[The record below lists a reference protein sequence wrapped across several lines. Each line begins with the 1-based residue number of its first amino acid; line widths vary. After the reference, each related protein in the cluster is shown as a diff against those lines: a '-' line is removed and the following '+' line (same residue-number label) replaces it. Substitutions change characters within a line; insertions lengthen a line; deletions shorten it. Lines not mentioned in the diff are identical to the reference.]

1 MKEMYFAIFHDND
14 LVCFKYKAVR
24 QKNQVIFI

>member
-1 MKEMYFAIFHDND
+1 MKEMYFDIFHDND
-14 LVCFKYKAVR
+14 LVCLKYKAVH